1 MTEVFYYS
9 ATLTN
14 INFLWHQLQYDCD
27 TNCKANQKSDLST
40 ETKFLLKFSVFSLYQ
55 INVQSPIFWC
65 DVNNFSEMNYVKFEA
80 VQEISE
86 DNPSI
91 AQGLLNNR
99 YHCKLIQKCWLDIN
113 WLRTIEKLDQFSGFD
128 ELMTLFTKI
137 NYL

>member
-1 MTEVFYYS
+1 MIF
-9 ATLTN
+9 
-14 INFLWHQLQYDCD
+14 DRG
-27 TNCKANQKSDLST
+27 
-40 ETKFLLKFSVFSLYQ
+40 FLLQRHLNKYQLFCDINCNTIVILTVKQTRRAICPQKLNFCWSFLYLAYTK
-55 INVQSPIFWC
+55 INVQSLIFWC

-128 ELMTLFTKI
+128 ELMTLFTK
-137 NYL
+137 

>member
-1 MTEVFYYS
+1 MIF
-9 ATLTN
+9 
-14 INFLWHQLQYDCD
+14 DRG
-27 TNCKANQKSDLST
+27 
-40 ETKFLLKFSVFSLYQ
+40 FLLQRHLNKYQLFCDINCNTIVILTVKQTRRAICPQKLNFCLSFLYLAYTK
-55 INVQSPIFWC
+55 INVQSLIFWC

-99 YHCKLIQKCWLDIN
+99 YHCKLIQKWWLDIN

-128 ELMTLFTKI
+128 ELMTLFTK
-137 NYL
+137 

>member
-55 INVQSPIFWC
+55 DQCSIADFWC
-65 DVNNFSEMNYVKFEA
+65 DVNNFLEMNYVKFEA
-80 VQEISE
+80 VQEISG
-86 DNPSI
+86 DNPLI

-99 YHCKLIQKCWLDIN
+99 YHCKLIQKWWLDIN
-113 WLRTIEKLDQFSGFD
+113 LLHTTEKLDQFSGFD